1 MSNDPVVAIVG
12 VTGAVGAEFIA
23 TMDKRGFRVGKL
35 KALASARSAGKTVS
49 FRGQDVVIE
58 ELTERAFE
66 GVDIALFS
74 AGGSISKK
82 FAPVAV
88 KAGAVVVDNSTAF
101 RMDPNVPLVIPEIN
115 ANRIRD
121 HKGIIANPNCAA
133 ITALVPLWPIHQKNR
148 IKRVIISTYQAAS
161 GAGAAAMDELVES
174 TRANLNGQVYTPKVM
189 PHPYAFNLFNHN
201 TAVDPDTGYNDE
213 ETKVIKETRKIF
225 EDEKIAIGVTC
236 VRVPVLRAHCEAITF
251 ECEKPIGE
259 DLGPCHHGAGAR
271 REARRRPREELLPDA
286 DRRLG
291 PGRRPGRPHP
301 QGSQRSL
308 RAFDL
313 DVRGGR
319 PTAQG
324 RRAERGADR
333 GALAA
338 ARDGVTEGVVGWAK
352 ARKRRAHHFSRA
364 FKKDGGHASLCP
376 PYGAEIS
383 RAPETTSTHPRTNRT
398 GILPRSRAHTPSASL
413 RARRTPTPA

>member
-1 MSNDPVVAIVG
+1 MEDKVSNDPVVAIVG

-49 FRGQDVVIE
+49 FRGQPVVIE
-58 ELTERAFE
+58 ELTERSFE

-82 FAPVAV
+82 YAPIAV
-88 KAGAVVVDNSTAF
+88 KSGAVVVDNSSAF

-161 GAGAAAMDELVES
+161 GAGAAAMEELVES
-174 TRANLNGQVYTPKVM
+174 TRANLNGQVYAPKVM

-201 TAVDPDTGYNDE
+201 TAVDPETGYNDE

-225 EDEKIAIGVTC
+225 EDDRIAIGVTC

-251 ECEKPIGE
+251 ECEREITEDQVRAIMARAPGVKVIDDRARNYFPMPIDASGQDNVLVGRIRK
-259 DLGPCHHGAGAR
+259 DLSDPSGHSISMFVAADQLLKGAALN
-271 REARRRPREELLPDA
+271 AVQIAELLP
-286 DRRLG
+286 
-291 PGRRPGRPHP
+291 
-301 QGSQRSL
+301 QRVM
-308 RAFDL
+308 A
-313 DVRGGR
+313 
-319 PTAQG
+319 
-324 RRAERGADR
+324 
-333 GALAA
+333 
-338 ARDGVTEGVVGWAK
+338 
-352 ARKRRAHHFSRA
+352 
-364 FKKDGGHASLCP
+364 
-376 PYGAEIS
+376 
-383 RAPETTSTHPRTNRT
+383 
-398 GILPRSRAHTPSASL
+398 
-413 RARRTPTPA
+413 